1 MRSFNVEQIT
11 EELREM
17 CAESSQS
24 EVARELGIM
33 RSNLNH
39 ILAGRKR
46 LGWRLAKLM
55 GFVKL
60 PDRYVRKDK

>member
-1 MRSFNVEQIT
+1 
-11 EELREM
+11 M